1 LKVSISKSKNTTIF
15 YISKSIWRDGK
26 STTKTVEKLGTLE
39 EVQVRAGDMDP
50 YEWAKQYAA
59 ELTRK
64 EKEGK
69 KEIILKYSTSKLI
82 SKDVQ
87 RSVNIGYLFLQDIYY
102 NLGLDKIC
110 TSISRKYKFTY
121 DLNSILSCLIYSRI
135 LFPASKRRT
144 LEDARHFLEPPAF
157 DLQHMYRGLEYLC
170 RESDL
175 IQAQLY
181 KSSLDVIKRK
191 KGVLYYDCT
200 NYYFEIEME
209 DDFRKYG
216 YSKEHKPNPI
226 VQMGLFMDADGIP
239 LSFSVFAGNENE
251 QISMTPLEKKIISDF
266 GLKKFVV
273 CTDAGLSSTANRKFN
288 DVPNRR
294 YITVQSVK
302 KLKGFLQEFCLGSTG
317 WHLKGSD
324 KEYCIDD
331 LDEEKDFD
339 KVFYKERWIN
349 EDGLEQRLIVTFS
362 LKYRDY
368 QRKIRDRQIAKAAKV
383 AESSSR
389 QHFRPNDYKRF
400 IQDKYCTDDG
410 EIAANKV
417 RGLDTARIA
426 REEKYDGFYAVC
438 TNLEDDASVIV
449 AVNRRRWEIEE
460 CFRII
465 KQEFKARPAYLS
477 REDRITAHF
486 LTCFIALIVYRILEK
501 KLKDRYTCDEILNT
515 LRSMDMLIADD
526 EGYIP
531 EYTRTDLTDELHEV
545 SGFRTDYQIVPTKE
559 MKKIC
564 TATKKKKI

>member
-1 LKVSISKSKNTTIF
+1 LKVSVSKSKNTTIF
-15 YISKSIWRDGK
+15 YISKSIWRNGK
-26 STTKTVEKLGTLE
+26 STTKTIEKLGTLE
-39 EVQVRAGDMDP
+39 EVQARAGDMDP

-64 EKEGK
+64 EKEGR
-69 KEIILKYSTSKLI
+69 KEIILKYSSSRLI
-82 SKDVQ
+82 TKDEQ
-87 RSVNIGYLFLQDIYY
+87 RSVNIGYLFLQNIYY
-102 NLGLDKIC
+102 SLGLDKIC
-110 TSISRKYKFTY
+110 SSISKKYKFTY

-135 LFPASKRRT
+135 LFPASKKRT
-144 LEDARHFLEPPAF
+144 LEDARHFLESPAF
-157 DLQHMYRGLEYLC
+157 DIQHMYRGLEYLC
-170 RESDL
+170 KESDL
-175 IQAQLY
+175 IQARLY
-181 KSSLDVIKRK
+181 KNSLDVIKRK

-226 VQMGLFMDADGIP
+226 VQMGLFMDSDGIP
-239 LSFSVFAGNENE
+239 LSFSVFAGNESE
-251 QISMTPLEKKIISDF
+251 QVSMTPLEKNIISDF

-302 KLKGFLQEFCLGSTG
+302 KLKGFLQEFCLGNNG

-324 KEYCIDD
+324 REYSLDN
-331 LDEEKDFD
+331 LDEEKDFE

-362 LKYRDY
+362 LKYKNY
-368 QRKIRDRQIAKAAKV
+368 QRKIRDRQIEKAAKV
-383 AESSSR
+383 ADSSAK
-389 QHFRPNDYKRF
+389 QHFRANDYKRF
-400 IQDKYCTDDG
+400 IQDTYCTDEG
-410 EIAANKV
+410 EIAGNQV
-417 RGLDTARIA
+417 RGIDTDRIA

-465 KQEFKARPAYLS
+465 KHEFKARPAYLS
-477 REDRITAHF
+477 REDRIKAHF

-501 KLKDRYTCDEILNT
+501 KLKNKYTCDEILST
-515 LRSMDMLIADD
+515 LRSMDMMIADG

-531 EYTRTDLTDELHEV
+531 EYTRTDLTDDLHEAF
-545 SGFRTDYQIVPTKE
+545 GFRTDYQIVPAKE